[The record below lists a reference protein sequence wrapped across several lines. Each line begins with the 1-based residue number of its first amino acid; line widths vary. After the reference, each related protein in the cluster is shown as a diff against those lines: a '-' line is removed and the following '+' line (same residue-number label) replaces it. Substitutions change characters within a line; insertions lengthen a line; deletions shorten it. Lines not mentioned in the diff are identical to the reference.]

1 MFRWTTTR
9 QKHTFA
15 RLAHTRA
22 ATQFNGYRR
31 IRSLSSYVRLSAKV
45 SAALANNEPVVALES
60 TIISHGMPYPQNV
73 ETAQA
78 VEAIIAKEGA
88 TAATVALIDGKIHVG
103 LEQEELIRLARNDK
117 NNTTP
122 VVKASR
128 RDIAL
133 VLSQRMLGA
142 TTVSGT
148 MVAAHMAGIRLFA
161 TGGIGGVHRGA
172 ECTMDVSADLTELG
186 RTPVTVVCAG
196 AKSILDLPKTLEYLE
211 TQGVSVIAYGESNNF
226 PAFFS
231 PHSKDGLTVPW
242 SLQTPEQVAALVHT
256 NEQIGLQSGHV
267 VAVPIPSE
275 HATNSAEIERAVDT
289 AVREA
294 HDRGIAGKAAT
305 PFLLRRV
312 VELTGGTSL
321 KANIALVKNNAR
333 VAAQIARAHAA
344 IMSNRRLFHSTRRV
358 ASTSAASTNSLK
370 ARPLLVV
377 GGAAI
382 DLTSRIGGHLDSNAL
397 VSATS
402 YPGTVEMSVGGVGQ
416 NIARAAHFLGA
427 ETYLVSAVGND
438 VYGSTIRASMEAAGM
453 PTSFLQ
459 YPGSHARTAVYS
471 AMHRQDG
478 DLVAAVADMEINGMV
493 SAQQMEEAFQR
504 LNPCAVGVDGN
515 ISVLALSNAIALS
528 RTHRACVVFEPTS
541 VPKCSKVLSA
551 LSFIRR
557 SGAIADIG
565 GLVHI
570 VTPNVLEI
578 SEMARVAV
586 DVGLV
591 ESVPPDSTV
600 AEIAKHHYTLDVELI
615 RDALTLF
622 PLFSTQVVKLGSKG
636 VAVVSP
642 MSGRCERPVVRH
654 IPAMKPSLVISS
666 NGAGDSLVGALLASL
681 CREQTT
687 ALTLDGNVAL
697 GPEDLD
703 HIVRSAQK
711 ASILSLESPDAV
723 SHKLSPELLGSD

>member
-1 MFRWTTTR
+1 MFRRITTQ
-9 QKHTFA
+9 QKHALA
-15 RLAHTRA
+15 RLAHTRVA
-22 ATQFNGYRR
+22 KQFNGYRQTR
-31 IRSLSSYVRLSAKV
+31 RLSSYVKLSAKV

-78 VEAIIAKEGA
+78 VEAIVAKEGA

-103 LEQEELIRLARNDK
+103 LEQDELIRLARND
-117 NNTTP
+117 NDSTTP

-148 MVAAHMAGIRLFA
+148 MVAAHVAGIRLFA

-211 TQGVSVIAYGESNNF
+211 TQGVPVIAYGESNDF

-231 PHSKDGLTVPW
+231 RRSKEGLTVPW

-275 HATNSAEIERAVDT
+275 DATNSAEIERAVDT

-294 HDRGIAGKAAT
+294 HDRGITGKAAT

-312 VELTGGTSL
+312 VELTGGASL

-344 IMSNRRLFHSTRRV
+344 IMFNRRLFHSTHRV
-358 ASTSAASTNSLK
+358 ASISAASTNPLK
-370 ARPLLVV
+370 TRPLLVV

-382 DLTSRIGGHLDSNAL
+382 DLTSRIGGHLNSNAP

-402 YPGTVEMSVGGVGQ
+402 YPGTVEMTVGGVGQ

-438 VYGSTIRASMEAAGM
+438 LYGSTIRASMEAAGM

-515 ISVLALSNAIALS
+515 ISVLALSNAITLS
-528 RTHRACVVFEPTS
+528 RTHRTCVVFEPTS

-557 SGAIADIG
+557 SGAIADIS

-600 AEIAKHHYTLDVELI
+600 AEIAGHHYTLDEELI

-622 PLFSTQVVKLGSKG
+622 PLFPTQAIKLGCKG

-642 MSGRCERPVVRH
+642 MPGRRERPVVRH

-681 CREQTT
+681 CREQT
-687 ALTLDGNVAL
+687 AAFTLDGDLAL
-697 GPEDLD
+697 GPENLD
-703 HIVRSAQK
+703 RIVRSAQK

-723 SHKLSPELLGSD
+723 SHKLSPELLDSD

>member
-1 MFRWTTTR
+1 
-9 QKHTFA
+9 KHALA

-22 ATQFNGYRR
+22 AKQFNGYRQT
-31 IRSLSSYVRLSAKV
+31 RSLSSYVKLSAKV

-78 VEAIIAKEGA
+78 VEAIVAKEGA

-103 LEQEELIRLARNDK
+103 LEQDELIRLARND
-117 NNTTP
+117 NDSTTP

-211 TQGVSVIAYGESNNF
+211 TQGVPVIAYGESNDF

-231 PHSKDGLTVPW
+231 PRSKDGLTVPW

-267 VAVPIPSE
+267 VAVPIPSKD
-275 HATNSAEIERAVDT
+275 ATNSAEIERAVDT

-294 HDRGIAGKAAT
+294 HDRGITGKAAT

-312 VELTGGTSL
+312 VELTGGASL

-344 IMSNRRLFHSTRRV
+344 IMVCTESAASNRRLFHSTHRI
-358 ASTSAASTNSLK
+358 ASISAASTDSSK
-370 ARPLLVV
+370 TRPLLVV

-382 DLTSRIGGHLDSNAL
+382 DLTSRIGGHLDNNAP

-402 YPGTVEMSVGGVGQ
+402 YPGTVEMTVGGVGQ

-427 ETYLVSAVGND
+427 ETYLVSAVGDD

-515 ISVLALSNAIALS
+515 ISVLALSNAITLS
-528 RTHRACVVFEPTS
+528 RTHRTCVVFEPTS

-557 SGAIADIG
+557 SGAIADIS

-600 AEIAKHHYTLDVELI
+600 AEIAGHHYTLDEELI
-615 RDALTLF
+615 RDALALF
-622 PLFSTQVVKLGSKG
+622 PLFPTQAIKLGCKG

-642 MSGRCERPVVRH
+642 MPGRRERPVVRH

-681 CREQTT
+681 YREQTT
-687 ALTLDGNVAL
+687 ALTLDGDLAL

-703 HIVRSAQK
+703 RIVRSAQK

-723 SHKLSPELLGSD
+723 SHKLSPELLDSD